1 MSKSKNNGI
10 MVIGDV
16 HGRFG
21 DMNALINKKKP
32 ELVLACGDF
41 GFWNLPTSTRM
52 LHDRDQLGNRVKTQ
66 IPKIRGG
73 VIRACDGN
81 HEDHHSLKNAP
92 LDGQLWPNVF
102 YQRRGSTIT
111 LPDGRVVLF
120 MGGAESVDKQYR
132 TEGRDWFPEESITQA
147 DIDAIPTGKIDI
159 IVSHTCPMEFE
170 MQSMFGNHP
179 ERGSRMALSIIL
191 EKVQPKEWFFG
202 HWHQRVVGDYYG
214 IRWTA
219 LNMLMEPGCWTWL

>member
-1 MSKSKNNGI
+1 
-10 MVIGDV
+10 MVLGDV
-16 HGRFG
+16 HGYFG

-41 GFWNLPTSTRM
+41 GYWPRFVNR
-52 LHDRDQLGNRVKTQ
+52 RDKLGHVVKMTG
-66 IPKIRGG
+66 PKAGKAKIHF
-73 VIRACDGN
+73 CDGN
-81 HEDHHSLKNAP
+81 HEDHASLKNAP

-132 TEGRDWFPEESITQA
+132 TEGKDWFPEESITQA

-159 IVSHTCPMEFE
+159 IVSHTCPMF
-170 MQSMFGNHP
+170 QQIFITSPKHLASF
-179 ERGSRMALSIIL
+179 SR
-191 EKVQPKEWFFG
+191 
-202 HWHQRVVGDYYG
+202 
-214 IRWTA
+214 
-219 LNMLMEPGCWTWL
+219 C

>member
-21 DMNALINKKKP
+21 DMNSLLNKKKP
-32 ELVLACGDF
+32 EIVLQLGDF
-41 GFWNLPTSTRM
+41 GYWPRFAN
-52 LHDRDQLGNRVKTQ
+52 HVDKFGNKIKITE
-66 IPKIRGG
+66 PKAGKAKIYW
-73 VIRACDGN
+73 CDGN

-132 TEGRDWFPEESITQA
+132 TEGKTWFPEESITQA